1 MANIYELT
9 STRDSLTDV
18 FWEGISTS
26 VSDNYSAAITTI
38 CDDYNGI
45 FSQITSDD
53 GLTSTIQIRFPDDV
67 DLETVSAAFTAALNE
82 TTADRETIDAAK
94 SSGKIQLT
102 FTE

>member
-26 VSDNYSAAITTI
+26 VADNYSAAITDI

-45 FSQITSDD
+45 FAQITSDD

-67 DLETVSAAFTAALNE
+67 DIETVSAAFTAALNE
-82 TTADRETIDAAK
+82 TTEDREAIDAAK
-94 SSGKIQLT
+94 TSGKIQLT
-102 FTE
+102 FSE